1 MPVDPVCNKKVEDTS
16 PYKSL
21 YKGKVYYFCSQNC
34 KRKFDEIDRSVIR
47 VRRFLKDKERI
58 SFAKLRRDII
68 KPGICTLCG
77 ACVASC
83 EALALIGD
91 RPSLVGKCTACG
103 VCYNQCPR
111 TITTPEKLIGP
122 CDEVLTATSLVPRIK
137 GQNGGVV
144 TSLLL
149 YALDEGLIDCAV
161 VTTCEEERPWHPKP
175 VIVQSEEELLASAG
189 SVYFHSSTISCLM
202 NALKLGHRSIGF
214 VGTSCN
220 IDAVHKMQTS
230 PYGLLHLF
238 MRANILKLGLFCMD
252 TFNYEGFKNFFESR
266 GVKLKDVEEIRIYK
280 GKMYLRLTDERKIDL
295 KLSELDPYRDS
306 QNRLCVPLG
315 DLNPYRNSSCTMC
328 TDLTSENADI
338 SFGGVGSDEGW
349 TTVILRTGVGRE
361 VFQDAVD
368 RGYIKAEPIKKKG
381 LQRVLNLAQLKKVQM
396 YMIRRRYL
404 EQEAKTKT
412 RAKA

>member
-1 MPVDPVCNKKVEDTS
+1 MPVDPVCNKDVNPET
-16 PYKSL
+16 PYKSV
-21 YKGKVYYFCSQNC
+21 YKGQEYYFCSDNC
-34 KRKFDEIDRSVIR
+34 KKKFDEIDRSIIR
-47 VRRFLKDKERI
+47 VRRFLRDKERI
-58 SFAKLRRDII
+58 SFAKLRKDII

-91 RPSLVGKCTACG
+91 KPTLVGKCTACG

-111 TITTPEKLIGP
+111 TITTPEKLIGHY
-122 CDEVLTATSLVPRIK
+122 EEAFTARTLISKIK

-144 TSLLL
+144 TSVVL

-161 VTTCEEERPWHPKP
+161 VTTCEKERPWYPKP
-175 VIVQSEEELLASAG
+175 VIVHNEEELLASAG
-189 SVYFHSSTISCLM
+189 SVYFHSSTIACLM
-202 NALKLGHRSIGF
+202 NAIKQGHRSIGF

-220 IDAVHKMQTS
+220 IDAVHKMQHS

-252 TFNYEGFKNFFESR
+252 TFDYEGFKNFFESR
-266 GVKLKDVEEIRIYK
+266 GVMLKDVEEIRIYK
-280 GKMYLRLTDERKIDL
+280 GKMYLTLKTKEEISL
-295 KLSELDPYRDS
+295 KLSELDQYRDS
-306 QNRLCVPLG
+306 QNRLCIPLG

-338 SFGGVGSDEGW
+338 SFGGVGSREGY
-349 TTVILRTGVGRE
+349 TTVLIRTGVGRE
-361 VFQDAVD
+361 VFQDAID
-368 RGYIKAEPIKKKG
+368 RGYIKADPIEKEG
-381 LQRVLNLAQLKKVQM
+381 FERVLNLARLKKVQM

-404 EQEAKTKT
+404 EQEAKV
-412 RAKA
+412 KA